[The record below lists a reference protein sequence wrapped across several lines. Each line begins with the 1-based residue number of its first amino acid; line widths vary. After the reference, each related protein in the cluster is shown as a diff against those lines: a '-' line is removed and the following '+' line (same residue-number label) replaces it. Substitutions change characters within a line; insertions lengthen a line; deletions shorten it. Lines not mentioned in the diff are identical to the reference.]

1 MLFLAGGMAVSPGS
15 LAGSPQP
22 GVSGQQAANS
32 QDTGGQRKQ
41 YGSSGKPVLRPSIG
55 NNIIF
60 LLIIFIY

>member
-1 MLFLAGGMAVSPGS
+1 MSPGS

-32 QDTGGQRKQ
+32 QDTGSQRKQ

-55 NNIIF
+55 KNFNL
-60 LLIIFIY
+60 LLINLIY

>member
-1 MLFLAGGMAVSPGS
+1 MAVSPGS

-55 NNIIF
+55 KIIF
-60 LLIIFIY
+60 LLINLI